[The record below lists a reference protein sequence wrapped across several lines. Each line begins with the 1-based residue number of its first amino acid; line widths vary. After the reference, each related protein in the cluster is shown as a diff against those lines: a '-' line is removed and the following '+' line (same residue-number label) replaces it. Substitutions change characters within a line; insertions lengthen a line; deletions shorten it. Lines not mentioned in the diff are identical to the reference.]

1 MIGIISNELEGFSI
15 IEQINRKYPKI
26 NIYLCKTNENL
37 EEQIKTL
44 KNKKCKI
51 IILPKEDKKIT
62 EKYTEISFI
71 SIEKNIEQQ
80 FILFEEKMLCKAIDI
95 GNTEKIEQI
104 IKNTKISKNGKI
116 LLRNPKMLWIEDLIK
131 KVYKN
136 EIVNITDILLEE
148 INKIIEEKDLNPK
161 ENGVRSIL
169 M

>member
-80 FILFEEKMLCKAIDI
+80 FILFEEKLLCKAIDI

-116 LLRNPKMLWIEDLIK
+116 LLRNPKMVWIEDLIK

>member
-116 LLRNPKMLWIEDLIK
+116 LLRNPKMLWIKDLIK

>member
-116 LLRNPKMLWIEDLIK
+116 LLRNPKMVWIEDLIK

>member
-37 EEQIKTL
+37 EEQIKAL